1 MVGRSGREEWWGVV
15 GRGKK
20 VWRRSRDGQE
30 GREEWLDGERRF
42 GGVVGR
48 ERDVR

>member
-1 MVGRSGREEWWGVV
+1 MVGRSGRE
-15 GRGKK
+15 
-20 VWRRSRDGQE
+20 GQE